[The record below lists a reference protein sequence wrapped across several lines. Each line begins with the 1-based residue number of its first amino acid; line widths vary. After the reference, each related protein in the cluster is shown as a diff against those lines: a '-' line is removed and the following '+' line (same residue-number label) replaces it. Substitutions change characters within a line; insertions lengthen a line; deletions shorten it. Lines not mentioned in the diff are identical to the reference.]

1 MAPVAVSPA
10 QTQNKGIIDVEE
22 QIKNDPK
29 TTLSKHSRSA
39 FPKPPVFIDKYEERE
54 YLKFRLS
61 QSFRIFV
68 KLVYDEGVAGHITI
82 RVCMRMSLRAYN
94 R

>member
-54 YLKFRLS
+54 YLKFRLA
-61 QSFRIFV
+61 QSFRIFGKV
-68 KLVYDEGVAGHITI
+68 GYDEGVAGHITI